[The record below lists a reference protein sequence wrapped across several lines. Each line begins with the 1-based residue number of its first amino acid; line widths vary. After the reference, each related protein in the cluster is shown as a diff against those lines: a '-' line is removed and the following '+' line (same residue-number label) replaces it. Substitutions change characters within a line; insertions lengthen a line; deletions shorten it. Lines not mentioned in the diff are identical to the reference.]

1 MFCDL
6 ADSTALSVRLDP
18 EDMREVIRAYQ
29 DASVRVIRAYEGFL
43 AKYMGDGILV
53 YFGYPRAHEDDAE
66 RAVRA
71 GLDMAV
77 AVGRLKT
84 RFGMALN
91 ARVGIATGTVVVGD
105 LVGEGVAQEQ
115 SVVGQTP
122 NLAARLQNIAE
133 PGTVVVAASTRQLLG
148 DIFRLRDLGMH
159 DLKGLSQPV
168 AAWAIEGVLASESR
182 FEAVRP
188 ARLTGF
194 IGREREITLL
204 LERQREAWQ
213 GTGQV
218 VLVSG
223 EPGIGK
229 SRIAATFIERI
240 SSCEYTRLRYQCSPY
255 HTNTALYPFIGQL
268 ERAAGLKT
276 DDPPA
281 LKLEKI
287 EALLSMATPQIE
299 RVVPLIAALLST
311 PTGERYPPLALSP
324 AQQHRQTLAALLDQL
339 EGLARRKPVL
349 LVFEDAHWA
358 DATSLELLDLAIER
372 VRQLPI
378 LALITFRPEFE
389 APWTGLHNVTT
400 LSLGRLDQEQARAMV
415 EQVTGGRVLPLE
427 VIEQIVSKTDGIP
440 LFIEELT
447 KTVVESGLLVEEP
460 GGYRLDRPLPP
471 LAIPA
476 TLQDSLMARLD
487 RLAPVKETAQIGAAI
502 GREFSYALLSMV
514 MERDQQALDAA
525 LAQLEEAELIY
536 RRGAPPETVYV
547 FKHALVQDAAYESL
561 LRSRRQILHQRI
573 ATTLPTTIWFPVET
587 DD

>member
-1 MFCDL
+1 MGEIENWLRDIGLPQYANRFAENGIDSSVLRDLTDQDLKELGVLMGHRRRILRAIAELQGDTPLRAGPAPAAPDTAERRQLTVMFCDL

-29 DASVRVIRAYEGFL
+29 DASVRVIRAYDGFL
-43 AKYMGDGILV
+43 AKYMGDGILA

-71 GLDMAV
+71 GLDMVV
-77 AVGRLKT
+77 AVGRLRT
-84 RFGMALN
+84 HVGGALS
-91 ARVGIATGTVVVGD
+91 ARIGIATGIVVVGD

-115 SVVGQTP
+115 SVIGQTP
-122 NLAARLQNIAE
+122 NLAARLQNLAE

-148 DIFRLRDLGMH
+148 GIFRLRDLGTH
-159 DLKGLSQPV
+159 ELKGLSQPV
-168 AAWAIEGVLASESR
+168 AAWGVDGAVTLDSR

-218 VLVSG
+218 ILISG

-240 SSCEYTRLRYQCSPY
+240 FGGEYTRLRYQCSPY
-255 HTNTALYPFIGQL
+255 HTNTALHPFIGQL
-268 ERAAGLKT
+268 ERAAELKAN
-276 DDPPA
+276 DPPA
-281 LKLEKI
+281 FKLEKI
-287 EALLSMATPQIE
+287 EALVSMATPQIE

-311 PTGERYPPLALSP
+311 PTGGRYPPLALSP

-358 DATSLELLDLAIER
+358 DATSLELLDLTIER

-389 APWTGLHNVTT
+389 RHGLG
-400 LSLGRLDQEQARAMV
+400 SIMSQR
-415 EQVTGGRVLPLE
+415 
-427 VIEQIVSKTDGIP
+427 
-440 LFIEELT
+440 
-447 KTVVESGLLVEEP
+447 
-460 GGYRLDRPLPP
+460 YR
-471 LAIPA
+471 
-476 TLQDSLMARLD
+476 
-487 RLAPVKETAQIGAAI
+487 
-502 GREFSYALLSMV
+502 
-514 MERDQQALDAA
+514 
-525 LAQLEEAELIY
+525 
-536 RRGAPPETVYV
+536 
-547 FKHALVQDAAYESL
+547 
-561 LRSRRQILHQRI
+561 
-573 ATTLPTTIWFPVET
+573 
-587 DD
+587 